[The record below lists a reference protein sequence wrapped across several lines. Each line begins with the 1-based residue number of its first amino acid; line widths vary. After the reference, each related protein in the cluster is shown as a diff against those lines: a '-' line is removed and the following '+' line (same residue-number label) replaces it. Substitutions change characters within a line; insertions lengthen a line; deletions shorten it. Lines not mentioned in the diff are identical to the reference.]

1 MSKQPTHKQLVKGI
15 KNLIE
20 SHGGSTYKHYSGG
33 LIGMNGVADLIRV
46 LRT

>member
-1 MSKQPTHKQLVKGI
+1 MSKQPTRKQLVNCI

-33 LIGMNGVADLIRV
+33 PVGMNGVGDFIRV
-46 LRT
+46 LGT